1 MKTKNTSYD
10 QSPRDKYEVFF
21 DLVIGEKIKKLKVPA
36 KISKEEA
43 WEKLKKSIETR
54 PEKTIRHNFI
64 YRITAVA
71 ASIILAV
78 AGFWYF
84 SHSHVVRVICKSAE
98 IKTIILPD
106 SSIVYINAVSNISYN
121 PGKWDV
127 VRNLE
132 LNGEACFEVRKGKP
146 FTVKTANGTI
156 TVLGTRFNV
165 MSRGNDLK
173 VFCVTGKVAVR
184 KENEVILVKGQE
196 CSIAG
201 KDQLTGPEP
210 VNDLKP
216 ISWIN
221 GEFWFTN
228 TPVSK
233 VFEEM
238 ERQFGV
244 EVIYNSSTIRNYTG
258 YFNKS
263 NLSEALMNVCEPMA
277 LTYEINKTKIIIK

>member
-1 MKTKNTSYD
+1 M
-10 QSPRDKYEVFF
+10 
-21 DLVIGEKIKKLKVPA
+21 
-36 KISKEEA
+36 
-43 WEKLKKSIETR
+43 
-54 PEKTIRHNFI
+54 
-64 YRITAVA
+64 
-71 ASIILAV
+71 LAV
-78 AGFWYF
+78 TGFWYF
-84 SHSHVVRVICKSAE
+84 NQSSVIHVICKSAE

-106 SSIVYINAVSNISYN
+106 SSIVYINAATNISYN

-127 VRNLE
+127 ERNLE

-146 FTVKTANGTI
+146 FMVKTVNGTI

-196 CSIAG
+196 CSIEG
-201 KDQLTGPEP
+201 KDQLTGPEQ

-221 GEFWFTN
+221 GEFWFAN
-228 TPVSK
+228 TPVFK
-233 VFEEM
+233 VFEEI

-244 EVIYNSSTIRNYTG
+244 DVIYNGSTTRNYTG

-263 NLSEALMNVCEPMA
+263 NLLQALMNVCEPMS
-277 LTYEINKTKIIIK
+277 LTYEINKAKIIIR

>member
-1 MKTKNTSYD
+1 
-10 QSPRDKYEVFF
+10 
-21 DLVIGEKIKKLKVPA
+21 
-36 KISKEEA
+36 
-43 WEKLKKSIETR
+43 
-54 PEKTIRHNFI
+54 
-64 YRITAVA
+64 
-71 ASIILAV
+71 
-78 AGFWYF
+78 
-84 SHSHVVRVICKSAE
+84 
-98 IKTIILPD
+98 
-106 SSIVYINAVSNISYN
+106 
-121 PGKWDV
+121 
-127 VRNLE
+127 
-132 LNGEACFEVRKGKP
+132 
-146 FTVKTANGTI
+146 
-156 TVLGTRFNV
+156 
-165 MSRGNDLK
+165 
-173 VFCVTGKVAVR
+173 VAVR